1 MVLYKHKLAKA
12 NQRSGNIMYD
22 MINIILGYISASV
35 FAVALVFIVGC
46 IKRYMFRLS
55 VMERDS

>member
-1 MVLYKHKLAKA
+1 MVLYKHELAKA

-22 MINIILGYISASV
+22 MLNIIFGYISASV
-35 FAVALVFIVGC
+35 FAVTLVFIAGC
-46 IKRYMFRLS
+46 IKRCMFRLS